1 MKPLQRFSLRAAA
14 PLLLLA
20 GAAAVATAQQ
30 PPKVRLPQA
39 SQSATISQTIGITD
53 LTITYHRPAVKG
65 RPLWGD
71 VPADKLTTLK
81 TATGQPATTEATLDG
96 APGSGKDYPL
106 VPNGHVW
113 RAGANEATKFTVTDD
128 VLINGQKLPAGSY
141 SLHTIPGKDEW
152 TIIFNKKADQ
162 WGSYNYDA
170 KEDALRVKVK
180 PLLTAESQEVLSYEI
195 PQVTANTAQVRIRW
209 EKIAVPFTVEVPNQ
223 DALVRS
229 KIDALVAA
237 NPNDWQV
244 PLAVANAYFNDDKFE
259 DALKWAE
266 QSIRVKET
274 FQNLRTKAMLLYY
287 MGKKPE
293 AFAVGE
299 QAVARGKAD
308 GADTT
313 RFEKQLADLK
323 AGKM

>member
-1 MKPLQRFSLRAAA
+1 
-14 PLLLLA
+14 LLA

-141 SLHTIPGKDEW
+141 SLHAIPGKDEW
-152 TIIFNKKADQ
+152 TLIFNKKADQ

-209 EKIAVPFTVEVPNQ
+209 EKVAVPFTVEVPNQ

-293 AFAVGE
+293 AFAVAD

-308 GADTT
+308 GQDTT